1 MKVDVHVTVN
11 GRPTIWQV
19 EDGERLL
26 DTLRKNG
33 HTEVKEGC
41 GGGECGACTVALN
54 GEIICSCC
62 AFTQQVEGADIVTAA
77 WVAEHN
83 PALIDSLVNH
93 NAVQCGFCTPGVV
106 VAADN
111 LLKKCTCNRH
121 KLGTKEIKDN
131 MEGNICRCTG
141 YIKIIEAIAAA
152 AEEERHEV

>member
-11 GRPTIWQV
+11 GLPTTWQV

-77 WVAEHN
+77 WVGEHN
-83 PALIDSLVNH
+83 KELIDALVNH
-93 NAVQCGFCTPGVV
+93 NAVQCGFCTPGMLL
-106 VAADN
+106 AAEALLYGNPHPSEEEIREGLSGN
-111 LLKKCTCNRH
+111 L
-121 KLGTKEIKDN
+121 
-131 MEGNICRCTG
+131 CRCTG
-141 YIKIIEAIAAA
+141 YNAIVNAVKKA
-152 AEEERHEV
+152 AEEGNGLW

>member
-1 MKVDVHVTVN
+1 MKVAVNVTIN
-11 GRPTIWQV
+11 GVPTTWQV

-77 WVAEHN
+77 WVGEHHKE
-83 PALIDSLVNH
+83 LIDSLVNH
-93 NAVQCGFCTPGVV
+93 NAVQCGFCTPGIVV
-106 VAADN
+106 TADN
-111 LLKKCTCNRH
+111 LIKKCKC
-121 KLGTKEIKDN
+121 KKEKITKQKIKDS